1 MFGNIPLVGPG
12 SFRYTASTSA
22 SCSRFAFMRPF
33 RNGPHGSPASVVQ
46 PSLRR
51 DLFVV
56 GAVTL
61 GTFVLSSVLELN
73 EWVERLTGPH
83 EAYQVDELPLTVL
96 AMTMGLAWFSWRRS
110 RQVMEQV
117 SLRLGSEEQY
127 RMLFMENLAGNVLA
141 SMDGKIKLANPAAAR
156 MLGFNDADELNGRSL
171 EAFYVERE
179 QWAMHCS
186 TLLRG
191 GKIELPLLQLRRQ
204 DGLIVQVVA
213 KLSARLSPAREPEL
227 HMYVADIT
235 EVTLMQTELARALE
249 ENRRLSQRSMQVQE
263 EERRNLAREL
273 HDELG
278 QSLNAIKVDA
288 VTIRDRSE
296 NAVEVRRGAKAI
308 IEVSGQ
314 VYDVV
319 RSLMQRLRPVA
330 LDELGLRS
338 AVEYGVQQWQRRYPA
353 VRCSFAA
360 QGELDDLSEQLNITL
375 YRLAQ
380 ECLTN
385 VAKHA
390 DATRVVISLARVAG
404 DEQEREEIHFSFE
417 DNGCGFDAGLRR
429 QGLGLVGLRERVEAL
444 GGHFDLQSAP
454 GQGVR
459 VRASIPVKG

>member
-1 MFGNIPLVGPG
+1 
-12 SFRYTASTSA
+12 
-22 SCSRFAFMRPF
+22 MRPF
-33 RNGPHGSPASVVQ
+33 RSGPQVSPASVVQ

-51 DLFVV
+51 DLF
-56 GAVTL
+56 AVAVATL
-61 GTFVLSSVLELN
+61 LTFALSSALELN
-73 EWVERLTGPH
+73 EWVEALTGPH

-96 AMTMGLAWFSWRRS
+96 AMAMGLAWFSWRRS
-110 RQVMEQV
+110 RQVVEQV
-117 SLRLGSEEQY
+117 TLRLESEEQY
-127 RMLFMENLAGNVLA
+127 RMLFMENLAGNLLA
-141 SMDGKIKLANPAAAR
+141 SIDGKIKLANPAAAA
-156 MLGFNDADELNGRSL
+156 MLGFSDAHELNGRAL
-171 EAFYVERE
+171 EEFYVERE
-179 QWAMHCS
+179 QWATHWN
-186 TLLRG
+186 TLLSG
-191 GKIELPLLQLRRQ
+191 VKIELPLLQLKRH
-204 DGLIVQVVA
+204 DGQFVQVAA

-235 EVTLMQTELARALE
+235 EVTLMQTELAGALE
-249 ENRRLSQRSMQVQE
+249 DNRRLSQRSMQVQE

-296 NAVEVRRGAKAI
+296 NAAEVQRSAKAI

-338 AVEYGVQQWQRRYPA
+338 AVEYGVEQWQRRHPQ
-353 VRCSFAA
+353 VRCSFMAE
-360 QGELDDLSEQLNITL
+360 GELDDLSEQMNITL

-390 DATRVVISLARVAG
+390 QATRVVISLARRVESDG
-404 DEQEREEIHFSFE
+404 EEVRFSFE
-417 DNGCGFDAGLRR
+417 DNGLGFDPGVRR

-444 GGHFDLQSAP
+444 KGNFDLQSAP
-454 GQGVR
+454 GQGAR
-459 VRASIPVKG
+459 IRAAIPVESKR

>member
-1 MFGNIPLVGPG
+1 MSV
-12 SFRYTASTSA
+12 
-22 SCSRFAFMRPF
+22 F
-33 RNGPHGSPASVVQ
+33 RNDPQRSPASVIQ

-51 DLFVV
+51 DLLVV
-56 GAVTL
+56 GAATL
-61 GTFVLSSVLELN
+61 LTFVLSSALQLN
-73 EWVERLTGPH
+73 EWIESLTGPH

-96 AMTMGLAWFSWRRS
+96 AMATGLAWFSWRRS
-110 RQVMEQV
+110 KQVMEQV
-117 SLRLGSEEQY
+117 ALRLASEEQY
-127 RMLFMENLAGNVLA
+127 RMLFMENLAGNLLA
-141 SMDGKIKLANPAAAR
+141 SIDGKIKLANPAAAR
-156 MLGFNDADELNGRSL
+156 LLGFDSAEEMNGRSL
-171 EAFYVERE
+171 EQFYLDPEF
-179 QWAMHCS
+179 WATHCK
-186 TLLRG
+186 TLLGG
-191 GKIELPLLQLRRQ
+191 GKVELPLLQLRRR
-204 DGLIVQVVA
+204 DGQVVHAAA

-235 EVTLMQTELARALE
+235 AVTTMQAELANALE

-288 VTIRDRSE
+288 VAIRDRSD
-296 NAVEVRRGAKAI
+296 NAAEVRRGAKAI

-338 AVEYGVQQWQRRYPA
+338 AVEYGMEQWRRRHPA
-353 VRCSFAA
+353 VRCRFVAE
-360 QGELDDLSEQLNITL
+360 GELDNLSEQLNITL

-390 DATRVVISLARVAG
+390 QATSVAISLVRASG
-404 DEQEREEIHFSFE
+404 SEQNGGEVRFSFE
-417 DNGCGFDAGLRR
+417 DDGRGFDPGQRR

-444 GGHFDLQSAP
+444 GGNFDLQSAP

-459 VRASIPVKG
+459 VRASIPLKGQQ

>member
-1 MFGNIPLVGPG
+1 
-12 SFRYTASTSA
+12 
-22 SCSRFAFMRPF
+22 
-33 RNGPHGSPASVVQ
+33 
-46 PSLRR
+46 
-51 DLFVV
+51 
-56 GAVTL
+56 
-61 GTFVLSSVLELN
+61 
-73 EWVERLTGPH
+73 
-83 EAYQVDELPLTVL
+83 
-96 AMTMGLAWFSWRRS
+96 
-110 RQVMEQV
+110 
-117 SLRLGSEEQY
+117 
-127 RMLFMENLAGNVLA
+127 
-141 SMDGKIKLANPAAAR
+141 
-156 MLGFNDADELNGRSL
+156 
-171 EAFYVERE
+171 
-179 QWAMHCS
+179 
-186 TLLRG
+186 
-191 GKIELPLLQLRRQ
+191 
-204 DGLIVQVVA
+204 
-213 KLSARLSPAREPEL
+213 
-227 HMYVADIT
+227 MYVADIT
-235 EVTLMQTELARALE
+235 DVTTMQAELANALE

-288 VTIRDRSE
+288 VTIRDRSD
-296 NAVEVRRGAKAI
+296 NAAEVQRGAKAI

-338 AVEYGVQQWQRRYPA
+338 AVEYGMEQWRRRHAA

-360 QGELDDLSEQLNITL
+360 EGDLDNLSEQLNITL

-390 DATRVVISLARVAG
+390 QATRVAISLARVASA
-404 DEQEREEIHFSFE
+404 ERDGEEVRFSFE
-417 DNGCGFDAGLRR
+417 DDGRGFDPGQRR

-459 VRASIPVKG
+459 VRASIPLKGGL

>member
-1 MFGNIPLVGPG
+1 MK
-12 SFRYTASTSA
+12 
-22 SCSRFAFMRPF
+22 PF
-33 RNGPHGSPASVVQ
+33 RNGPQGSPVSVVQ

-61 GTFVLSSVLELN
+61 GTFVLSSALEMN

-96 AMTMGLAWFSWRRS
+96 AMAMGLAWFSWRRS

-117 SLRLGSEEQY
+117 ALRLASEEQY
-127 RMLFMENLAGNVLA
+127 RTLFMENLAGNLLA
-141 SMDGKIKLANPAAAR
+141 SMDGKIKLANPAAAE
-156 MLGFNDADELNGRSL
+156 MLGLHDAHELNGRSL
-171 EAFYVERE
+171 EEFYVERD
-179 QWAMHCS
+179 QWGAHCS
-186 TLLRG
+186 TLLHG
-191 GKIELPLLQLRRQ
+191 GKIELPLLHLKRH
-204 DGLIVQVVA
+204 DGRIVQVVA
-213 KLSARLSPAREPEL
+213 KLSARMSPAREPEL

-235 EVTLMQTELARALE
+235 AVTLMQTELASALE
-249 ENRRLSQRSMQVQE
+249 DNRRLSQRSMQVQE

-296 NAVEVRRGAKAI
+296 NAVEVRRSAKAI

-338 AVEYGVQQWQRRYPA
+338 AVEYGVQQWQRRHPA

-360 QGELDDLSEQLNITL
+360 EGELDDLSEQMNITL

-390 DATRVVISLARVAG
+390 QATRVAISLARVAG
-404 DEQEREEIHFSFE
+404 DEQKGEEVRFSFE

-444 GGHFDLQSAP
+444 SGQFDLQSAP
-454 GQGVR
+454 GQGAR
-459 VRASIPVKG
+459 IRASIPVKGQR

>member
-1 MFGNIPLVGPG
+1 
-12 SFRYTASTSA
+12 
-22 SCSRFAFMRPF
+22 MRPF
-33 RNGPHGSPASVVQ
+33 RNGPQGSPASVVH

-61 GTFVLSSVLELN
+61 LTFVLSSAFELN
-73 EWVERLTGPH
+73 EWVEKLTGPH

-96 AMTMGLAWFSWRRS
+96 AMAMALAWFSWRRS
-110 RQVMEQV
+110 RQVLEQV
-117 SLRLGSEEQY
+117 ALRLGSEEQY
-127 RMLFMENLAGNVLA
+127 RMLFMENLAGNLLA
-141 SMDGKIKLANPAAAR
+141 SIDGKIKLANPAAAAL
-156 MLGFNDADELNGRSL
+156 LGFNDAGELNGRSL
-171 EAFYVERE
+171 EEFYVERE
-179 QWAMHCS
+179 QWGMHCS

-191 GKIELPLLQLRRQ
+191 GKIELPLLQLRRN
-204 DGLIVQVVA
+204 DGKFVQAVA
-213 KLSARLSPAREPEL
+213 KLSARLSPTREPEL

-235 EVTLMQTELARALE
+235 DVTLMQTELASALE
-249 ENRRLSQRSMQVQE
+249 DNRRLSQRSMQVQE

-338 AVEYGVQQWQRRYPA
+338 AVEYGVEQWQRRHPA

-360 QGELDDLSEQLNITL
+360 QGELDDLSEQMNITL

-390 DATRVVISLARVAG
+390 QATRVTISLSRPICG
-404 DEQEREEIHFSFE
+404 DRSGEEVRFDFE
-417 DNGCGFDAGLRR
+417 DNGCGFDPGLRN

-444 GGHFDLQSAP
+444 GGNFDLQSAP

-459 VRASIPVKG
+459 VSASIPVKGKQ